1 MVDEKQDVRV
11 DSTSHEQSWSQVRET
26 VRMLF
31 LAVAQIEVAVG
42 DSDDSV
48 NRLTDA
54 FTTMMSYE
62 QQIAQA
68 AQALDDSGENKAV
81 ALEIQEKA
89 ALVSNEIQSAVVA
102 FQFYDKLSQRLAHV
116 SSSLESLSDL
126 LNDQG
131 RLHDLQS
138 WQTLQSQIRSRYSMR
153 EEHELFDSVMS
164 GGDIREAVRRYHQSH
179 QDQPEDDIELF

>member
-1 MVDEKQDVRV
+1 MVDEKQDVTV

-68 AQALDDSGENKAV
+68 AQALDDAGD
-81 ALEIQEKA
+81 EKS
-89 ALVSNEIQSAVVA
+89 V
-102 FQFYDKLSQRLAHV
+102 YDGPV
-116 SSSLESLSDL
+116 
-126 LNDQG
+126 
-131 RLHDLQS
+131 
-138 WQTLQSQIRSRYSMR
+138 T
-153 EEHELFDSVMS
+153 FDSLPDVFHPLVRVFLYAVDIS
-164 GGDIREAVRRYHQSH
+164 GFE
-179 QDQPEDDIELF
+179 